1 MAKRL
6 VDPTRAAAYCALVPS
21 ISNIAREFGYAVG
34 VHGSMN
40 TDLDLMLVAWTEE
53 ATPPE
58 DVIQAITAYVG
69 GSKRR
74 VDVEP
79 YPKPHGRLSWT
90 IYLTQEGVES
100 HGVVGPYLD
109 ISVIPPRS

>member
-6 VDPTRAAAYCALVPS
+6 VDPSRAAAYCALVPS

-34 VHGSMN
+34 VHGSMHS
-40 TDLDLMLVAWTEE
+40 DLDLMLVAWTEE

-58 DVIQAITAYVG
+58 DVIQAIMAFVG
-69 GSKRR
+69 GSKRKMDMGPLQR
-74 VDVEP
+74 
-79 YPKPHGRLSWT
+79 PHGRMSWT
-90 IYLTQEGVES
+90 IYLNQEDVDF
-100 HGVVGPYLD
+100 HGTNGPYLD